1 MSDII
6 ITQGSEILWSS
17 KEIEDEDYI
26 FNLEDMRIYDFY
38 EYSVRTIL
46 DDLANK
52 LEGPTVARLL
62 LIFSRKFLDLNNL
75 DHFISDEELSKIH
88 E

>member
-1 MSDII
+1 MTDITI
-6 ITQGSEILWSS
+6 RDGNQTLWSS
-17 KEIEDEDYI
+17 KIEDDEYT
-26 FNLEDMRIYDFY
+26 FNLENMKGYNFY
-38 EYSVRTIL
+38 EDSVRVIL